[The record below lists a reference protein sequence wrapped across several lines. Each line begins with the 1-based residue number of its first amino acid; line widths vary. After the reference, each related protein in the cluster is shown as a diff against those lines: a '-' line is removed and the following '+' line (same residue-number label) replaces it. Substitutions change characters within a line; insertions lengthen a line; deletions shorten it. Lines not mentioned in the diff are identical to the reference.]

1 MIDTLEF
8 EDVREARDTIEK
20 STKKLEKKLPGLI
33 VSGIATTATLLS
45 FVISNTSVCG
55 LLLTIAFFG
64 SIASYIVGGGF
75 KIALKTAGK
84 LAAFGWFICPFPI
97 DIGVGLFT
105 LIFAIWAF
113 FFFPIVFVALNI
125 RQQKKNIE
133 DAEDY
138 LEFCDQML
146 SAGYNYGGCYAQ
158 TPAYAPAPA
167 YAQAP
172 ANAQP
177 VYQTP
182 DYQTA
187 PVALDYQTTPVNNVN
202 RVPSPPPFIK

>member
-1 MIDTLEF
+1 MANNKKRLIDTLEF
-8 EDVREARDTIEK
+8 EDVIEARDTIEK
-20 STKKLEKKLPGLI
+20 ATKKLERKVPGLI
-33 VSGIATTATLLS
+33 VSGIATAATLLS
-45 FVISNTSVCG
+45 FVVSNTSVG
-55 LLLTIAFFG
+55 GFLLTIALFG
-64 SIASYIVGGGF
+64 SVASYIVGGGF

-97 DIGVGLFT
+97 DIGVGLCT

-133 DAEDY
+133 DAEAY

-158 TPAYAPAPA
+158 APVYGAPA
-167 YAQAP
+167 Y
-172 ANAQP
+172 AQP

-182 DYQTA
+182 AYQSA
-187 PVALDYQTTPVNNVN
+187 PVNNVN
-202 RVPSPPPFIK
+202 RVPSPPPFIA